1 MNQENEDHHIP
12 LSDYEQNNAVEP
24 IQDIINH
31 RKKKE
36 ENRKKQLEADKL
48 EAERKELE
56 LTLKIRREKERIEKA
71 KNLLDGKVFCDDC
84 QKWVYRSHFD

>member
-1 MNQENEDHHIP
+1 MEQEEDPP
-12 LSDYEQNNAVEP
+12 LADYEQNNISEP

-36 ENRKKQLEADKL
+36 ELRKKEQEANKL

-71 KNLLDGKVFCDDC
+71 KNLLDGKIFCDDC
-84 QKWVYRSHFD
+84 NKWVYPSHFN